1 VKQGCLLVSFSVGL
15 GEVNK
20 FAGLFQGLPFGS
32 WPSIFPSMDKPM
44 IFLGSA
50 SPRRAEL
57 LAQIG
62 VSCQVF
68 DADIDETPKPAEAA
82 EIYVL
87 RMALEKAEAVLSQS
101 RDGFSAPPVLA
112 ADTSVV
118 VDDEILGKPVDQ
130 AEAMAM
136 LARLSGRTHQV
147 LTAVALVGSGVEGGR
162 ASRLSINKVRFR
174 VISAAERL
182 AYWQTGEPRDK
193 AGAYAIQG
201 YAAAFIEHLEGSFSG
216 VMGLPLFETV
226 ELLSEFGI
234 NVCDSWG
241 K

>member
-1 VKQGCLLVSFSVGL
+1 
-15 GEVNK
+15 
-20 FAGLFQGLPFGS
+20 
-32 WPSIFPSMDKPM
+32 M

-62 VSCQVF
+62 LEYQVLV
-68 DADIDETPKPAEAA
+68 ADIDETPRPAESA
-82 EIYVL
+82 EVYVL
-87 RMALEKAEAVLSQS
+87 RMAVEKAEAVLIKTQ
-101 RDGFSAPPVLA
+101 DAHPALPVLA

-118 VDDEILGKPVDQ
+118 IDGQILGKPGDQ

-147 LTAVALVGSGVEGGR
+147 LTAVAVVEPGAEGRR
-162 ASRLSINKVRFR
+162 ASRLSVNKVRFR
-174 VISAAERL
+174 QISEAERL
-182 AYWQTGEPRDK
+182 AYWQTGEPQDK

-201 YAAAFIEHLEGSFSG
+201 HAAVFIEHLEGSFSG
-216 VMGLPLFETV
+216 VMGLPLFETAD
-226 ELLSEFGI
+226 LLGEFGI

-241 K
+241 GCARTDN

>member
-1 VKQGCLLVSFSVGL
+1 
-15 GEVNK
+15 
-20 FAGLFQGLPFGS
+20 
-32 WPSIFPSMDKPM
+32 M

-62 VSCQVF
+62 VRCKVVV
-68 DADIDETPKPAEAA
+68 ADIDESPLSDEAA

-87 RMALEKAEAVLSQS
+87 RMALEKAEAVLVQA
-101 RDGFSAPPVLA
+101 RYETPALPVLA

-118 VDDEILGKPVDQ
+118 VDGEILGKPRDQ

-147 LTAVALVGSGVEGGR
+147 LTAVALARSGAER
-162 ASRLSINKVRFR
+162 AIASRLSVNKVRFR
-174 VISAAERL
+174 VISEAERL
-182 AYWQTGEPRDK
+182 AYWQTTEPQDK

-201 YAAAFIEHLEGSFSG
+201 RAAVFIEHLEGSFSG
-216 VMGLPLFETV
+216 VMGLPLFETAN
-226 ELLSEFGI
+226 LLAEFGI

-241 K
+241 E

>member
-1 VKQGCLLVSFSVGL
+1 
-15 GEVNK
+15 
-20 FAGLFQGLPFGS
+20 
-32 WPSIFPSMDKPM
+32 M

-62 VSCQVF
+62 LAYQVLV
-68 DADIDETPKPAEAA
+68 ADIDETPRLAEPA

-87 RMALEKAEAVLSQS
+87 RMALEKAEAVLLQLQN
-101 RDGFSAPPVLA
+101 GYPALPVLA

-118 VDDEILGKPVDQ
+118 VDGEILGKPCDQ

-136 LARLSGRTHQV
+136 LARLSGRTHMV
-147 LTAVALVGSGVEGGR
+147 LTAVALIESGAEGRR
-162 ASRLSINKVRFR
+162 ASRLSVNKVRFR
-174 VISAAERL
+174 AISEAERL
-182 AYWQTGEPRDK
+182 AYWQSGEPQDK

-201 YAAAFIEHLEGSFSG
+201 RAAVFIEHLEGSFSG
-216 VMGLPLFETV
+216 VMGLPLFETA
-226 ELLSEFGI
+226 ELLAEFGI

-241 K
+241 EWARADN

>member
-1 VKQGCLLVSFSVGL
+1 MLVGLVSSHL
-15 GEVNK
+15 MN
-20 FAGLFQGLPFGS
+20 
-32 WPSIFPSMDKPM
+32 KPM

-62 VSCQVF
+62 VAFQVLV
-68 DADIDETPKPAEAA
+68 ADIDETPKPGESA

-87 RMALEKAEAVLSQS
+87 RMALEKAKAVLAQS
-101 RDGFSAPPVLA
+101 EPSVLPVLA

-118 VDDEILGKPVDQ
+118 VDGDILGKPRDQ

-147 LTAVALVGSGVEGGR
+147 LTAVALVGSGVEAAR
-162 ASRLSINKVRFR
+162 ASRLSVNKVRFR
-174 VISAAERL
+174 VISEAERL
-182 AYWQTGEPRDK
+182 AYWQTTEPQDK

-201 YAAAFIEHLEGSFSG
+201 HAAVFIEHLEGSFSG
-216 VMGLPLFETV
+216 VMGLPLFETAA
-226 ELLSEFGI
+226 LLAEFGI

-241 K
+241 DWARADN